1 MRILISGSSGLIGS
15 ALVPFLSAQG
25 HTVTRLVRSKTQSP
39 DDVVWDLVAGT
50 IDRGKL
56 EGFDAVVHLA
66 GESIASGR
74 WTAMR
79 KARIRESRVNG
90 TRLLATALAG
100 LEHRPRV
107 LVCASAMGYYGD
119 RGDEILREDSP
130 AGKGFLADVSRA
142 WEQAADPARER
153 GIRVLHLRTGLVL
166 AATGGALARML
177 PPFKLGVG
185 GVIGGGRQY
194 WSWITLDDHVAAIH
208 HVLVNAS
215 LVGPVNLV
223 VPRAVTN
230 REFTQALG
238 RVLSRPTLFP
248 LPAFA
253 ARLLLGEMADELL
266 LASQRLE
273 PGEAHRL
280 GIHVWLPRP
289 RAGAGARPRNVTH
302 PEPAG
307 QGGSRTGLVL
317 QRRRTTS

>member
-25 HTVTRLVRSKTQSP
+25 HTITCLVRSKTPSP
-39 DDVVWDLVAGT
+39 ASAISWEPETGT
-50 IDRGKL
+50 IDSSQL

-66 GESIASGR
+66 GESIAGGR
-74 WTAMR
+74 WTAAR
-79 KARIRESRVNG
+79 KARIRESRVKG

-100 LEHRPRV
+100 LERQPRV
-107 LVCASAMGYYGD
+107 LLCASAMGYYGD
-119 RGDEILREDSP
+119 RGDEILHEDSP
-130 AGKGFLADVSRA
+130 AGTGFLAEVCRA
-142 WEQAADPARER
+142 WEQAADPARQR

-166 AATGGALARML
+166 AATGGALPRML

-185 GVIGGGRQY
+185 GVIGSGRQY

-208 HVLVNAS
+208 HVLVSES

-230 REFTQALG
+230 REFIEALG

-253 ARLLLGEMADELL
+253 ARLALGEMADELL

-273 PGEAHRL
+273 PTRL
-280 GIHVWLPRP
+280 MASGYPYRYPEL
-289 RAGAGARPRNVTH
+289 
-302 PEPAG
+302 EPAL
-307 QGGSRTGLVL
+307 RHVL
-317 QRRRTTS
+317 GR

>member
-25 HTVTRLVRSKTQSP
+25 HTITCLVRSKTPSP
-39 DDVVWDLVAGT
+39 ASAISWEPETGT
-50 IDRGKL
+50 IDSSQL

-66 GESIASGR
+66 GESIAGGR
-74 WTAMR
+74 WTAAR
-79 KARIRESRVNG
+79 KARIRESRVKG

-100 LEHRPRV
+100 LERQPRV
-107 LVCASAMGYYGD
+107 LLCASAMGYYGD
-119 RGDEILREDSP
+119 RGDEILHEDSP
-130 AGKGFLADVSRA
+130 AGTGFLAEVCRA
-142 WEQAADPARER
+142 WEQAADPARQR

-166 AATGGALARML
+166 AATGGALPRML

-185 GVIGGGRQY
+185 GVIGSGRQY

-208 HVLVNAS
+208 HVLVSES

-230 REFTQALG
+230 REFIEALG

-253 ARLLLGEMADELL
+253 ARLALGEMADELL

-273 PGEAHRL
+273 PTRL
-280 GIHVWLPRP
+280 IASGYHYRYPEL
-289 RAGAGARPRNVTH
+289 
-302 PEPAG
+302 EPAL
-307 QGGSRTGLVL
+307 RHVL
-317 QRRRTTS
+317 GR